1 MHARTADLDALRSE
15 PLARVVGNLAGVVE
29 WANEAFGRLSGI
41 PLCETLDKPVT
52 RFLERAGIDLE
63 VVDFVAQHFFE
74 GRSCRVEFPF
84 ERPDGSRIDVLLE
97 VEALRD
103 EHGEIERFLA
113 IAREQGRVIE
123 SAEEPGCERASA
135 RARAS
140 SNARPPA
147 RSWAPTPLDLSAEVE
162 REVVCAAERARSVAN
177 PPAFDLE
184 LAPSLDPIE
193 GTQADLTAL
202 VRCLLASATKA
213 LSDAGDGFGALSVTT
228 GRTTPDR
235 RFVSKVH
242 AIPVGPAAFG
252 NESRVYLEVHDTG
265 RPLSPGAAERIRRGE
280 PGGGAGGEGREC
292 ELVRATEW
300 AQRLGA
306 TLAIDST
313 PGCGNQVLVVFP
325 ASTRWASKR
334 R

>member
-1 MHARTADLDALRSE
+1 MNARIANLDALRSE
-15 PLARVVGNLAGVVE
+15 PLARVVGDLAGVVE

-41 PLCETLDKPVT
+41 PLCETLDKPVS

-74 GRSCRVEFPF
+74 GRTCRVEFPF

-103 EHGEIERFLA
+103 EHGEIDRFLA
-113 IAREQGRVIE
+113 IAREQDCAIE
-123 SAEEPGCERASA
+123 AVEVPGCERASE

-147 RSWAPTPLDLSAEVE
+147 RSSAPTPLDLSAEVE
-162 REVVCAAERARSVAN
+162 REVVFAVERSRGDAN

-193 GTQADLTAL
+193 GTRADLTAL

-213 LSDAGDGFGALSVTT
+213 LSDAGDAFGALSVTT
-228 GRTTPDR
+228 GWTTPNR

-242 AIPVGPAAFG
+242 AIPVGPAAFAH
-252 NESRVYLEVHDTG
+252 ESRVYLEVHDTA
-265 RPLSPGAAERIRRGE
+265 RPLSPGAAKRIRRGE
-280 PGGGAGGEGREC
+280 RSGDPDGQGRES

-325 ASTRWASKR
+325 ASTRRASR
-334 R
+334 RR

>member
-1 MHARTADLDALRSE
+1 MNAHTADLAALRSE

-41 PLCETLDKPVT
+41 PLCDTLNKPVT

-74 GRSCRVEFPF
+74 GRTCRVEFPF

-103 EHGEIERFLA
+103 EHGEIDRFLA

-123 SAEEPGCERASA
+123 SGEEPGCERASA
-135 RARAS
+135 LARVS

-147 RSWAPTPLDLSAEVE
+147 RPSAPTPLDLSAEVE
-162 REVVCAAERARSVAN
+162 RAVVSAAERSRSSAN

-193 GTQADLTAL
+193 GTRADLTAL

-213 LSDAGDGFGALSVTT
+213 LSEAGDAFGALSVTT
-228 GRTTPDR
+228 GQTTPNR
-235 RFVSKVH
+235 RFLSKVH
-242 AIPVGPAAFG
+242 AIPVGPAAFA

-265 RPLSPGAAERIRRGE
+265 RPLSPGAVERIRRGE
-280 PGGGAGGEGREC
+280 PVGGPAGEGREC
-292 ELVRATEW
+292 ELVRTTEW

-306 TLAIDST
+306 TIAIDST

-325 ASTRWASKR
+325 ASTRRSSR
-334 R
+334 RR